1 MSRNHFIRAIAAF
14 VICITM
20 FGASA
25 SAADSSINVSGIVI
39 DGRPGQA
46 CVPVP
51 GIRVELVDRSE
62 FFNVIDTV
70 VTGSDGSYV
79 FSGVPKGPLSVFA
92 VAEVFNETS
101 VGRDIIVT
109 DDDLTGINPFLTG
122 MEEDGTILFD
132 PCTGLKPPGNGNGGG
147 ETPGGGGETPGG
159 GGETP
164 GGGGETPEVTAPATP
179 GPTNAFMLTSAT
191 RACEDQTFKATWT
204 GTNIDAIEFAL
215 SNTSD
220 DWTSGWLPADAASGS
235 FTTAVDH
242 HGYDKVV
249 TRVTFADGTVEDV
262 SADVGTCT
270 TPSTPEKPTTPQKP
284 GGVTSLPS
292 TGSGNDAGV
301 SSVLL
306 GTMAI
311 ALTAMVSAGIRRAGK
326 QA

>member
-1 MSRNHFIRAIAAF
+1 MSRNHFMRAIAASI
-14 VICITM
+14 ICITM
-20 FGASA
+20 FGASTT
-25 SAADSSINVSGIVI
+25 AAQGTVTVSGTVI

-46 CVPVP
+46 CVPVA
-51 GIRVELVDRSE
+51 GASVELADISD
-62 FFNVIDTV
+62 FFDLIDTV
-70 VTGSDGSYV
+70 VSDNDGSYV
-79 FSGVPKGPLSVFA
+79 FSGVPNKTLTVLV
-92 VAEVFNETS
+92 VADGFTETS
-101 VGRDIIVT
+101 VGRTITVT
-109 DDDLTGINPFLTG
+109 GNDLTGINPFLVG
-122 MEEDGTILFD
+122 LDEEGNLLFD
-132 PCTGLKPPGNGNGGG
+132 PCTGLNPPGTDPTPDPGTDPDPG
-147 ETPGGGGETPGG
+147 PGGGGTDPG
-159 GGETP
+159 TDP
-164 GGGGETPEVTAPATP
+164 GTATP

-220 DWTSGWLPADAASGS
+220 DWTSGWLPADAAAGS

-292 TGSGNDAGV
+292 TGSGNDAGM

>member
-1 MSRNHFIRAIAAF
+1 MSRIHFMR
-14 VICITM
+14 VIVTCVFCITL
-20 FGASA
+20 FGTGVSA
-25 SAADSSINVSGIVI
+25 VETGVTVSGTVL

-46 CVPVP
+46 CVPVA
-51 GIRVELVDRSE
+51 GAEVQLVDISE

-70 VTGSDGSYV
+70 ISGGDGSYV
-79 FSGVPKGPLSVFA
+79 FSGVPNQTLVVNIAITEFA
-92 VAEVFNETS
+92 ETS
-101 VGRDIIVT
+101 VGRTITVASSDLNGVNPHIVGL
-109 DDDLTGINPFLTG
+109 D
-122 MEEDGTILFD
+122 EDNNLIFD
-132 PCTGLKPPGNGNGGG
+132 PCTGLGSDIGGNPG
-147 ETPGGGGETPGG
+147 PAPD
-159 GGETP
+159 
-164 GGGGETPEVTAPATP
+164 PEPTSTAPDP
-179 GPTNAFMLTSAT
+179 EPTSPALNNAFMLTAAT

-204 GTNIDAIEFAL
+204 GTNIESIEFAL
-215 SNTSD
+215 SSTSD
-220 DWTSGWLPADAASGS
+220 DWTSGWLPADAAAGS

-292 TGSGNDAGV
+292 TGSGNDAGM